1 MAKKDSKNEGGYS
14 EDNDYYLNWLQKRV
28 DESKGDGSFTYGVTP
43 KEWEQL
49 TGNKLLSYSTKPSSG
64 YLSKLG
70 DMSYVPAA
78 ELKKQEEE
86 KQKGFEEE
94 EARKSSAYG
103 LLSQAPSE
111 SYDDSVVGSS
121 FNKMIGGGMG
131 GGFIGSMSGLER
143 ASMRLADAAAKREAG
158 LIGIRGIEETGLQKL
173 RGGQEYGLQTL
184 RGQQER
190 SLQELRGEQEYGIGK
205 WGKKESPPA
214 EPFSYNPSRVTPL
227 PDRPGYGTLDGKLY
241 KKGAN
246 DWYMVYS

>member
-28 DESKGDGSFTYGVTP
+28 DESKDDGSFTYGVTP

-49 TGNKLLSYSTKPSSG
+49 TGNKLLSYSTRPSSG

-70 DMSYVPAA
+70 NMSYITAA

-86 KQKGFEEE
+86 KQKGLEEE

-111 SYDDSVVGSS
+111 SYNNFVVGSS
-121 FNKMIGGGMG
+121 FNKMIGGNGG
-131 GGFIGSMSGLER
+131 GGFIGSMGGLEA
-143 ASMRLADAAAKREAG
+143 ASMRLADAASKREAG

-173 RGGQEYGLQTL
+173 RGQQETSLQGL
-184 RGQQER
+184 RGQQEK
-190 SLQELRGEQEYGIGK
+190 SLQELRGEQEYGLGK
-205 WGKKESPPA
+205 WGKKESSPA
-214 EPFSYNPSRVTPL
+214 GSFSYNPSRVTPL
-227 PDRPGYGTLDGKLY
+227 PDMPGYGTLEGKLY

-246 DWYMVYS
+246 NWYMVSS